1 MLNKVKILPLVTP
14 LSEQYSTTVAEHLLM
29 AQAHKKDLV
38 KDGTPRIERLLV
50 FLSQI
55 YVRLSAVRD
64 H

>member
-14 LSEQYSTTVAEHLLM
+14 LSEQYNTTVAEQLPM

-55 YVRLSAVRD
+55 YVHLSAVHD